1 MSTGQVYRMPGWS
14 RSGQVLSCAHVT
26 ATTARASTV
35 VDALAEEYLTAFAE
49 LDPMNAT
56 AIGLPGYDA
65 LLPDLSPDGHAAR
78 EDLIRR
84 TLAKLETA
92 PAADETDRVTI
103 AAMRE
108 RLGVVAQM
116 YDLGMPLSEVNN
128 IVSPVQDVRAVFDLM
143 PTDTADDWGTI
154 AQRLAAVPA
163 TLDSYVAS
171 LRHAASH
178 GDVAPRRQVQAC
190 VVQSEANLGLD
201 GFFASFVGRAGES
214 ADIPDSLRADLD
226 RGAHAAQAGYQRL
239 RDFLADELLAQAPAD
254 DAIGRE
260 RYGPLSQMFVGA
272 EINLD
277 EVHEWGQQELARI
290 SELMCQTADQISPG
304 ASVDEALA
312 VLDADPA
319 RMLSGT
325 DALQAWMQ
333 QRADEAIEALSGE
346 HFDIPEPVRR
356 LECRIAPTNTGVIYY
371 TGPSDDFSRPGRMWW
386 SVPAGV
392 TQFSTWRELTTVYH
406 EGVPGH
412 HLQIAQSVYN
422 RAELNSWRRLGA
434 WVSGHGEGWAL
445 YSEWLMAD
453 LGYMDDPGNR
463 MGLLAGQSLRAA
475 RVVIDVGVHCRF
487 PAPAEVGGGEWT
499 YDKAWQLL
507 TGHGYMSTEVLRF
520 ELERYLGWPG
530 QAPSYKLGEKLW
542 LELRD
547 ESRARAGDA
556 FDLREFHRRALNLGS
571 LGLDV
576 LRHAVL
582 NEL

>member
-1 MSTGQVYRMPGWS
+1 M
-14 RSGQVLSCAHVT
+14 T
-26 ATTARASTV
+26 ATAPRHATV
-35 VDALAEEYLTAFAE
+35 VDALAEEYLAGYAE
-49 LDPMNAT
+49 LDPMMAT
-56 AIGLPGYDA
+56 NVGIAGYDA

-78 EDLIRR
+78 DELTRR
-84 TLAKLETA
+84 TLSKLDTA
-92 PAADETDRVTI
+92 EPADDIDRVTI

-108 RLGVVAQM
+108 RLGVLRQI
-116 YDLGMPLSEVNN
+116 YDLGMPLSELNN

-143 PTDTADDWGTI
+143 PTDTPADWAI
-154 AQRLAAVPA
+154 VAQRLAAVPA
-163 TLDSYVAS
+163 SLDSYLTS
-171 LRHAASH
+171 LRQAASQ

-190 VVQSEANLGLD
+190 IVQSEANLGPD
-201 GFFASFVGRAGES
+201 GFFASLVGRAGS
-214 ADIPDSLRADLD
+214 DGAAIPDTLRAELD

-239 RDFLADELLAQAPAD
+239 RDFLADALLAQAPAD
-254 DAIGRE
+254 DAVGSE
-260 RYGPLSQMFVGA
+260 RYAPLSQMFLGA
-272 EINLD
+272 QIELA
-277 EVHEWGQQELARI
+277 EVYEWGQQELARI
-290 SELMCQTADQISPG
+290 TELMRRTAAQISPG
-304 ASVDEALA
+304 ASINEAIAL
-312 VLDADPA
+312 LDADPA
-319 RMLSGT
+319 RTLSGT
-325 DALQAWMQ
+325 DTLQAWMQ
-333 QRADEAIEALSGE
+333 QRADEAVEALGAD

-371 TGPSDDFSRPGRMWW
+371 TNPSDDFSRPGRMWW

-392 TQFSTWRELTTVYH
+392 TEFSTWRELTTVYH

-412 HLQIAQSVYN
+412 HLQIGQSIYN

-453 LGYMDDPGNR
+453 LGYMDDPGDR

-507 TGHGYMSTEVLRF
+507 SSHGHMSTEVLRF

-547 ESRARAGDA
+547 EARTRAGAD

-571 LGLDV
+571 MGLDV